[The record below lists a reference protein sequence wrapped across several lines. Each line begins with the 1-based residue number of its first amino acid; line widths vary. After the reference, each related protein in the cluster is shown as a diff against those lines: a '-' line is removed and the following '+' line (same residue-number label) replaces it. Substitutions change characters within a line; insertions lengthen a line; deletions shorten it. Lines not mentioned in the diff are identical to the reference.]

1 MKKLLLCICVS
12 VLLSACSH
20 NVKQDVT
27 NEWWN
32 SVIKKPGTKNYD
44 PPNGDWIF
52 INNEPNGGAKSAW
65 RNQGWNWSVA
75 AETGK
80 APVY

>member
-1 MKKLLLCICVS
+1 MKKLILLMCVS
-12 VLLSACSH
+12 VMFSACSH
-20 NVKQDVT
+20 KVERNVT

-32 SVIKKPGTKNYD
+32 SAIKKPGTTDYD

-52 INNEPNGGAKSAW
+52 INNEPNSAQKSAW
-65 RNQGWNWSVA
+65 RNQGWNWDVA
-75 AETGK
+75 AETGR

>member
-20 NVKQDVT
+20 NVQQDVT

-52 INNEPNGGAKSAW
+52 INNEPWVGIDTILTYVEEMLLLSD
-65 RNQGWNWSVA
+65 
-75 AETGK
+75 
-80 APVY
+80 